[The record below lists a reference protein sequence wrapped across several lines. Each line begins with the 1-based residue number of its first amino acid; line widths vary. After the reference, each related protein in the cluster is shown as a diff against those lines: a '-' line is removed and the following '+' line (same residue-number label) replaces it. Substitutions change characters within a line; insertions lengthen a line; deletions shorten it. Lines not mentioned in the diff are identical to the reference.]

1 MTIKCSITS
10 INDDNSTI
18 IKLKLKKIVDQ
29 SSHHH
34 GTCWK
39 IVNQTIAI
47 FNQNITVLSLVGF
60 NHHCHPNKIQ

>member
-34 GTCWK
+34 GTWK

-47 FNQNITVLSLVGF
+47 FNQNINVLSLVGS